1 MGQKGENQQSNNMAK
16 SLVVVVFLALVAMVA
31 SHGGLA
37 VGTSLV
43 SYPGIGH
50 GHGVVPGY
58 ASGVT
63 NYHSHGVGPSYGHTN
78 LRTFG
83 SSVATPLVGT
93 AYHGGYAPYTG
104 YRGYYGGHGGYYG
117 GHGHGGHAHYPA
129 GVAVATTGG
138 FAYDTAIQHP
148 VQYGGVNSVTYG
160 GPVYGGHGHYGGGH
174 GHYGSYIGRK

>member
-1 MGQKGENQQSNNMAK
+1 MGIHKGENQQSNNMAK

-83 SSVATPLVGT
+83 SSVPHRWSARHTMEDTLLIPDT
-93 AYHGGYAPYTG
+93 E
-104 YRGYYGGHGGYYG
+104 
-117 GHGHGGHAHYPA
+117 
-129 GVAVATTGG
+129 ATTEDMEDIME
-138 FAYDTAIQHP
+138 DTEDIMEDTEDITEDTVTEDMLTTRRVLPWRPP
-148 VQYGGVNSVTYG
+148 VALHTTPRSNTRCSTEE
-160 GPVYGGHGHYGGGH
+160 
-174 GHYGSYIGRK
+174 